1 MFLRAA
7 GALLFFRVLRS
18 VQTMLLRMLSGRE
31 RSRVS
36 DNPARERNS
45 LLLQL
50 CQKSSQQM
58 SQDMEAVNMRAG
70 EKKKIEATVKLSRK
84 QKYES
89 NGCSASCVK

>member
-45 LLLQL
+45 F
-50 CQKSSQQM
+50 SAAM
-58 SQDMEAVNMRAG
+58 P
-70 EKKKIEATVKLSRK
+70 KKQPANVSGHGSCKHEGGRK
-84 QKYES
+84 KED
-89 NGCSASCVK
+89 